1 MAHFTGATKRV
12 AKRAVVASG
21 FTPCG
26 RNRYRKGPIFSLG
39 FRRIMDAAAFTG
51 TDIACLR
58 GSRMVFVGLDFA
70 LAPGGALLLLGPNG
84 SGKSSL
90 LRLMAGLLRPF
101 RGDMTWRGTSL
112 KAEPDA
118 LRGYVHYVGHADAV
132 KPVLTARENLSFWAA
147 MDGRPDPAAAALDAL
162 TALGVPHIADTPG
175 RFLSAGQ
182 KRRLNLARVLAAPA
196 PLWLLDEPTVALDK
210 AGIKLLEGVI
220 DGHRGGGGMVV
231 LSTHAD
237 ILLPGAVEL
246 HLDDFTPAVDDDE
259 DEDLSP

>member
-1 MAHFTGATKRV
+1 
-12 AKRAVVASG
+12 
-21 FTPCG
+21 
-26 RNRYRKGPIFSLG
+26 
-39 FRRIMDAAAFTG
+39 MDTADFAG
-51 TDIACLR
+51 TDLACLR

-70 LAPGGALLLLGPNG
+70 LQPGGALLLLGPNG

-101 RGDMTWRGTSL
+101 RGDMTWRGISL

-118 LRGYVHYVGHADAV
+118 LRGHVHYVGHADAV
-132 KPVLTARENLSFWAA
+132 KPVLTAVENLKFWAA
-147 MDGRPDPAAAALDAL
+147 MDGQPDPQNTAAQALA
-162 TALGVPHIADTPG
+162 TLGVPHIADTPG

-210 AGIKLLEGVI
+210 AGVKLLEGVI
-220 DGHRGGGGMVV
+220 DDHRRGGGMVV

-237 ILLPGAVEL
+237 IALPGAVEL
-246 HLDDFTPAVDDDE
+246 HLDDFTPANDDDE
-259 DEDLSP
+259 DDA